1 MLTGARRKLD
11 PPCDQ
16 NSKHVAM
23 GEESNVARRGA
34 NPGDDAVDP
43 RPDLVRALAARTAV
57 PEDRPPR
64 SLQMDLLGRESLVL
78 TVVPFLQVGL
88 ERRAPAEARE
98 LTGLEC
104 ATEGAREDE
113 LERLLGQDGTQA
125 PRERPTVLGERDIG
139 RSGVL
144 SAQAPFSFAVA
155 DREDAL
161 RAGHCDSIVGRRQ
174 KSAAV
179 SRREVT
185 ALSSTPQRHSRISGM
200 SSPCRAMYCLCS
212 ISLSRIACL
221 A

>member
-98 LTGLEC
+98 LTGL
-104 ATEGAREDE
+104 ARSTEGARQDE
-113 LERLLGQDGTQA
+113 LERLLGQNRTQT
-125 PRERPTVLGERDIG
+125 PRERPTVLGERNIG

-144 SAQAPFSFAVA
+144 PAQAPLSFTVA
-155 DREDAL
+155 DHEDAL
-161 RAGHCDSIVGRRQ
+161 LPV
-174 KSAAV
+174 
-179 SRREVT
+179 
-185 ALSSTPQRHSRISGM
+185 
-200 SSPCRAMYCLCS
+200 
-212 ISLSRIACL
+212 IATRF
-221 A
+221 